1 LEGNYETVRER
12 PVAIEKVIYKHNTMV
27 NKSIAFLFIIICLTA
42 CKTKSI
48 DVSEPPEGYTNNT
61 TLKIAYA
68 TGALKLIE
76 NEFPVPDDLKE
87 HKDVIYKTIDSTHLK
102 LDVYHS
108 KTLAHNTPLIVFVH
122 GGAWKKG
129 DKKNYLRYLVDYA
142 KKGYVT
148 ATVQYRFTPKVTYR
162 EMIQDVE
169 DAIRW
174 LKKNAKAYHIDH
186 TKVATVGGSAGGHL
200 VLMNAFTNSS
210 HTTAADSLSS
220 KVQAVVN
227 FYGPTDLTTD
237 YARNNTSVTVLIGK
251 SYTDAPEEYKE
262 ASPLFFVSK
271 QAPPILTFHGT
282 LDELVPFEQAD
293 WLHAALKE
301 AGATSDYHLL
311 EGWPHTMDAS
321 VKVNAYAQYHMDK
334 FFEKYIPKP

>member
-1 LEGNYETVRER
+1 
-12 PVAIEKVIYKHNTMV
+12 M
-27 NKSIAFLFIIICLTA
+27 IICCLTA
-42 CKTKSI
+42 CKTKSV
-48 DVSEPPEGYTNNT
+48 DVSEPPKGYASNT

-87 HKDVIYKTIDSTHLK
+87 YKDVVYKTTDSTHLK
-102 LDVYHS
+102 LDIYHT
-108 KTLAHNTPLIVFVH
+108 KTMAEKAPLIVFVH

-129 DKKNYLRYLVDYA
+129 KKQDYLRYLVDYA

-148 ATVQYRFTPKVTYR
+148 ATVQYRFTPKVRYP

-174 LKKNAKAYHIDH
+174 LKKNADTYHIDNS
-186 TKVATVGGSAGGHL
+186 KIATVGGSAGGHL
-200 VLMNAFTNSS
+200 VLMNALTNAQKG
-210 HTTAADSLSS
+210 TTVDSLSS
-220 KVQAVVN
+220 AVQAVVN

-237 YARNNTSVTVLIGK
+237 YARNNTSVTALIGK
-251 SYTDAPEEYKE
+251 SYADAPEAYKA

-271 QAPPILTFHGT
+271 QAPPILTFQGT
-282 LDELVPFEQAD
+282 LDELVPYEQAD
-293 WLHAALKE
+293 WLHAALQE
-301 AGATSDYHLL
+301 AGATSYYHLL

-321 VKVNAYAQYHMDK
+321 VKVNAYAQYYMDE

>member
-1 LEGNYETVRER
+1 M
-12 PVAIEKVIYKHNTMV
+12 IK
-27 NKSIAFLFIIICLTA
+27 KSIAALIIICCLIA
-42 CKTKSI
+42 CKTKSV
-48 DVSEPPEGYTNNT
+48 DVSEPPEGYANNT

-76 NEFPVPDDLKE
+76 NEFPVPNDLKE
-87 HKDVIYKTIDSTHLK
+87 YKDVIYKTIDSTILK
-102 LDVYHS
+102 LDIYHS
-108 KTLAHNTPLIVFVH
+108 KTITQNTPLIVFVH

-129 DKKNYLRYLVDYA
+129 KKQDYLRYLVDYA
-142 KKGYVT
+142 RKGYVT
-148 ATVQYRFTPKVTYR
+148 ATVQYRFTPKVTYP

-174 LKKNAKAYHIDH
+174 LKQHADDYHIDN

-200 VLMNAFTNSS
+200 VLMNALTNAQEG
-210 HTTAADSLSS
+210 TTVDSLSS
-220 KVQAVVN
+220 NVQAVVN

-237 YARNNTSVTVLIGK
+237 YAKNNASVIALIGK
-251 SYTDAPEEYKE
+251 SYDEAPAEYKE

-282 LDELVPFEQAD
+282 LDELVPHEQAD
-293 WLHAALKE
+293 RLHAALQK
-301 AGATSDYHLL
+301 AGATSYYHLL

-321 VKVNAYAQYHMDK
+321 VKVNAYAQYYMDA
-334 FFEKYIPKP
+334 FFENYIPKP